1 MIASLGRTATT
12 IAAATMTLAI
22 ALCGS
27 DARAQARATDGVR
40 VRGGISLVGGP
51 YVPTGVSGMSTTG
64 GAAGLSFRIG
74 VQINHYVGV
83 YMQSQN
89 LFGGIYAQSS
99 SGAQSGALMGH
110 SQNSLLASVTL
121 AHVLELAAGPSVD
134 VLGFGNCDSA
144 TLACGTGVETGL
156 GGHARAAI
164 LLGGWA
170 PTSARRFGF
179 SLSADV
185 HPTRYVGQNGGLV
198 GVMFGLGLDWF

>member
-1 MIASLGRTATT
+1 MRAALGQVAAV
-12 IAAATMTLAI
+12 IAATI
-22 ALCGS
+22 GALSIGAGE
-27 DARAQARATDGVR
+27 ARAQARSTDGVR
-40 VRGGISLVGGP
+40 VRGGFSLVGGP
-51 YVPTGVSGMSTTG
+51 YVPTGVSGMSATG
-64 GAAGLSFRIG
+64 GAAGLSFRVG

-83 YMQSQN
+83 YVQSQN
-89 LFGGIYAQSS
+89 LLGGIYATDA

-144 TLACGTGVETGL
+144 TLACATGVETGL

-179 SLSADV
+179 SMSADV
-185 HPTRYVGQNGGLV
+185 HPTKYVGQNGGLV

>member
-1 MIASLGRTATT
+1 MSALSARSTLALAAAVAALSLGA
-12 IAAATMTLAI
+12 
-22 ALCGS
+22 S
-27 DARAQARATDGVR
+27 DARAQGRSTDGVR

-51 YVPTGVSGMSTTG
+51 YIPTGVSGMSTTG

-83 YMQSQN
+83 YVQSQN
-89 LFGGIYAQSS
+89 LFGGIYATNA

-110 SQNSLLASVTL
+110 SQNALLASVTL

-179 SLSADV
+179 SMSADI
-185 HPTRYVGQNGGLV
+185 HPTKYVGQNGGLV
-198 GVMFGLGLDWF
+198 GVMLGLGLDWF